1 MPLADDV
8 DLARL
13 ASTTPGMV
21 GADLANLVNEA
32 ALLAARRGREAVIA
46 ADLADALE
54 KIVLGAERKVIMSD
68 DDRRRTAYHEA
79 GHALVGMLTPGAD
92 PVRKVSII
100 PRGTALGVT
109 FSSPDADRFTYT
121 TEDLSAKIRVMLGGR
136 AAEEIVLGNVTTGA
150 ESDIDMLTRLARHMV
165 GRWGMS
171 PKMGLIAV
179 LGQDD
184 PTPFAADGFSQR
196 TRELLDDEVRRIVDE
211 AYAEVVALLREE
223 RGRLDALAEAL
234 LAEET
239 LDQDDAYAA
248 ASVERPQESV
258 SV

>member
-1 MPLADDV
+1 
-8 DLARL
+8 
-13 ASTTPGMV
+13 
-21 GADLANLVNEA
+21 
-32 ALLAARRGREAVIA
+32 
-46 ADLADALE
+46 
-54 KIVLGAERKVIMSD
+54 
-68 DDRRRTAYHEA
+68 
-79 GHALVGMLTPGAD
+79 
-92 PVRKVSII
+92 
-100 PRGTALGVT
+100 VT
-109 FSSPDADRFTYT
+109 FSAPDADRFTYT
-121 TEDLSAKIRVMLGGR
+121 TEDLAAKIRVMLGGR

-150 ESDIDMLTRLARHMV
+150 ESDIEMLTRLARHMV

-171 PKMGLIAV
+171 PKMGLLAV

-223 RGRLDALAEAL
+223 RFRLDALAEAL

-239 LDQDDAYAA
+239 LDEDDAYAA

-258 SV
+258 GV